1 MDETAL
7 ARETHAMEHANN
19 IYKKLHDLDYFLLR
33 YGPTDMGV
41 YVEDPSTV
49 SKYYGTLSYYGEDA
63 AKLAEPEPAESVE
76 PEAPEE
82 PAEPDKP
89 VTTYD
94 APSGETLAMIRRE
107 FAAIW
112 PEDNITD
119 RTPILFGNK
128 DLILRHGGTILPD
141 NDPDAAQKPRTQ
153 TDSAAYKTWRAA
165 NPSPTAI
172 PLYDSEG
179 KIIGSYDYGA
189 GADLDFSGM
198 DIEEAKAA
206 AEALFDAQNAE

>member
-1 MDETAL
+1 MLDTLTPDGDYPKNSRGESYGHINLFA
-7 ARETHAMEHANN
+7 
-19 IYKKLHDLDYFLLR
+19 YVGYWPDLEY
-33 YGPTDMGV
+33 
-41 YVEDPSTV
+41 
-49 SKYYGTLSYYGEDA
+49 
-63 AKLAEPEPAESVE
+63 LAEYPYEGRPAGYIYSR
-76 PEAPEE
+76 
-82 PAEPDKP
+82 D
-89 VTTYD
+89 D
-94 APSGETLAMIRRE
+94 ANSPLNRY
-107 FAAIW
+107 
-112 PEDNITD
+112 
-119 RTPILFGNK
+119 
-128 DLILRHGGTILPD
+128 
-141 NDPDAAQKPRTQ
+141 DPDAAQKPRTQ

>member
-1 MDETAL
+1 
-7 ARETHAMEHANN
+7 
-19 IYKKLHDLDYFLLR
+19 
-33 YGPTDMGV
+33 
-41 YVEDPSTV
+41 
-49 SKYYGTLSYYGEDA
+49 
-63 AKLAEPEPAESVE
+63 
-76 PEAPEE
+76 
-82 PAEPDKP
+82 
-89 VTTYD
+89 
-94 APSGETLAMIRRE
+94 MIRRE